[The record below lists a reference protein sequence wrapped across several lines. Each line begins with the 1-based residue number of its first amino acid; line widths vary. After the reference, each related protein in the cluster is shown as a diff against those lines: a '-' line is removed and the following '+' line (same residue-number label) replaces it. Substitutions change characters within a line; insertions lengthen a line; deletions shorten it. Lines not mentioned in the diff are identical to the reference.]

1 MSNFLQQKNMTA
13 GAAINVYR
21 IVKFSAAETVV
32 LAAAATDSLLGVNAD
47 TAPALNERCD
57 IALSGIA
64 FVEAGAAVAL
74 GAPVT
79 TDTVGRG
86 ITAAPAAGVNNRI
99 IGFALEAAAAAGDV
113 IRVLLQPGVM
123 QG

>member
-86 ITAAPAAGVNNRI
+86 ITAVPAAGVNNRI